1 LPGIGRDR
9 WRRFESRWGYI
20 STHASPF
27 DELRSGCLDLRI
39 APVRKAQ
46 HEPAAVAP
54 ANAQARQRYEALPVE
69 SRRQFDIVE
78 ASLTE
83 QREVQP
89 GLRGSKPKSQTQRR
103 AKSVDQD
110 RTAAIVHCI
119 HAPDMSRIVTLLD
132 KIRECKELKASAG
145 GIPVAFVNAEVI
157 HGLLMERRRLK
168 RDASAPPQ
176 VFSVSIGG
184 YWFVERSSFNQLV
197 STTFQLMAA
206 KMNRQTAERIV
217 SALKDQGHE
226 VVKIHPYPGGGSRSS
241 SFEQLMNL
249 PQVEADIIVGEA
261 EPQ

>member
-1 LPGIGRDR
+1 MSAFATYDENNLVMRGC
-9 WRRFESRWGYI
+9 
-20 STHASPF
+20 
-27 DELRSGCLDLRI
+27 DELPCTPTTFLPALLALDRD
-39 APVRKAQ
+39 APSVSDTALSKA
-46 HEPAAVAP
+46 
-54 ANAQARQRYEALPVE
+54 
-69 SRRQFDIVE
+69 
-78 ASLTE
+78 
-83 QREVQP
+83 
-89 GLRGSKPKSQTQRR
+89 LRGNGRLTPEKYK
-103 AKSVDQD
+103 A
-110 RTAAIVHCI
+110 
-119 HAPDMSRIVTLLD
+119 LLD